1 MAGVTRAASLSDNSV
16 TSAKI
21 LDGTIATAD
30 LAASARPGLVFVK
43 SGTCSALAGGLSIDD
58 CFSAT
63 YNNYRIIVSGVCNTF
78 SGLEARLRVSST
90 DATTAYASQC
100 LRASSTTVSAFV
112 GTSDPA
118 SAFVGAITTSQS
130 IITVDVSGPFLA
142 QQTAFLGFAGAGAP
156 RIDFASAVHTT
167 GTSYTGISF
176 FPDVNQPARTLTITA
191 RVYGYAN
198 S

>member
-1 MAGVTRAASLSDNSV
+1 MAGVSRNPRS
-16 TSAKI
+16 
-21 LDGTIATAD
+21 
-30 LAASARPGLVFVK
+30 GLVFVK

-63 YNNYRIIVSGVCNTF
+63 YNNYRIIVSGVCPASTTNF
-78 SGLEARLRVSST
+78 EARLRVSGT
-90 DATTAYASQC
+90 DATTAYTSQFI
-100 LRASSTTVSAFV
+100 RAVSTTVTGGA

-118 SAFVGAITTSQS
+118 SAMVGVVSTAES
-130 IITVDVSGPFLA
+130 IVSIDVAGPFLA
-142 QQTAFLGFAGAGAP
+142 QQTAFTATNGVSSRL
-156 RIDFASAVHTT
+156 DFCSAIHSTA
-167 GTSYTGISF
+167 TSYTGLSF